1 MFLWEEEK
9 FPCSFVLDKNHEH
22 RRKSPIAIFRE
33 KEYTFLSEEV
43 ALQPFFFI
51 FSATQEKEILKSERL
66 SSLDAFRGLTIA
78 GMILVNNPGSWTHVY
93 APLRH
98 ADWHGWTPTDL
109 VFPFFLF
116 IVGVSIS
123 FSFSRRLEQSMEKP
137 GLYSKL
143 FKRTLILFALGIFL
157 TLIPRF
163 NFATLRIPGVLQ
175 RIALCYLFA
184 SLLFLKTG
192 TKWRS
197 ITVVFILA
205 VYWLTMKLVPVPGFG
220 PGILEYEGNLCAFID
235 SKLLAGHLYKP
246 GFDPEGILSTLPA
259 VATTLL
265 GTLTGDW
272 LRSSKSV
279 LQKTA
284 GLFIGGIVLIVSGLL
299 LHPLFPINKQLWTST
314 YVIFSAGAALLVLGI
329 CYWLIEGMLL
339 KKWAVPFLI
348 FGTNAI
354 AVYVGSSL
362 MAKLTG
368 LIRISSEGSVLSFKT
383 LVYTHLLVPWAG
395 NLNGSLVYPLILILI
410 WIGITLPL
418 YRKKIFIKI

>member
-1 MFLWEEEK
+1 MIRGY
-9 FPCSFVLDKNHEH
+9 SHQIGLDGNHEN
-22 RRKSPIAIFRE
+22 RKKSAIALFKE

-43 ALQPFFFI
+43 AVRSSLFI
-51 FSATQEKEILKSERL
+51 FRATEEKEILQNERL

-98 ADWHGWTPTDL
+98 AEWHGWTTTDL

-123 FSFSRRLEQSMEKP
+123 FSFSRRIEQSMEKP

-157 TLIPRF
+157 ALIPRF
-163 NFATLRIPGVLQ
+163 NFETLRIPGVLQ

-197 ITVVFILA
+197 FIVVILLA
-205 VYWLTMKLVPVPGFG
+205 GYWLTMKLVPVPGYG

-284 GLFIGGIVLIVSGLL
+284 GLFTGGIVLALSGLL
-299 LHPLFPINKQLWTST
+299 LHPFFPINKQLWTST
-314 YVIFSAGAALLVLGI
+314 YVIFSAGAALLLLGI
-329 CYWLIEGMLL
+329 CYWLIEGVWL
-339 KKWAVPFLI
+339 KK
-348 FGTNAI
+348 
-354 AVYVGSSL
+354 
-362 MAKLTG
+362 
-368 LIRISSEGSVLSFKT
+368 
-383 LVYTHLLVPWAG
+383 
-395 NLNGSLVYPLILILI
+395 
-410 WIGITLPL
+410 
-418 YRKKIFIKI
+418 